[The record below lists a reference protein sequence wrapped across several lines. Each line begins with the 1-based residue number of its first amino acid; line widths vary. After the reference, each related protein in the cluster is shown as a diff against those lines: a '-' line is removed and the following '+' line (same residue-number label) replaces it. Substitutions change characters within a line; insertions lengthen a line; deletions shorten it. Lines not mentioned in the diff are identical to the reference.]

1 MLEARHGDL
10 FAVLGP
16 HKVGGGIVI
25 RTFVPSEDPCGP
37 HGRRPLR
44 RVRWLGRLPSCD
56 APSPGRGLELLLA
69 ELREGV
75 PCKYEI
81 RGADD
86 MLLALKAD
94 PVGFAAVY
102 QAGAASTMA
111 KVDAFA
117 WKDDERL
124 FGARGAPPVTVAS
137 NFKSKPRLHYRL
149 SLPKP
154 GSGQAVLNTD
164 AAYYRGSGMGNLGGI
179 VSEPIPWHGRPY
191 PALVTLPPLSTL
203 FFVANDEQAA

>member
-1 MLEARHGDL
+1 
-10 FAVLGP
+10 
-16 HKVGGGIVI
+16 
-25 RTFVPSEDPCGP
+25 
-37 HGRRPLR
+37 
-44 RVRWLGRLPSCD
+44 
-56 APSPGRGLELLLA
+56 
-69 ELREGV
+69 
-75 PCKYEI
+75 
-81 RGADD
+81 

-94 PVGFAAVY
+94 PAGFAAAY
-102 QAGAASTMA
+102 QPATTSTVA

-117 WKDDERL
+117 WKDDEWL
-124 FGARGAPPVTVAS
+124 LGARGGPPVMTAS
-137 NFKSKPRLHYRL
+137 NFKSEPRLHYRL